1 MCLLILT
8 GYLLRI
14 SFVLMMWN
22 DINHIH
28 LIFELNYSIEI
39 YNYIILGGDFMSM
52 PKDNIYSEMNKAWET
67 YLAAL
72 ENSLDK
78 LEKDIEEAKKIAGV
92 CTNEWCE
99 AIEHVIDD
107 LNNALFS
114 ISEPRWSDVDHSKR
128 IKTLKRRIYDIYVNY
143 KGVYASAA

>member
-1 MCLLILT
+1 
-8 GYLLRI
+8 
-14 SFVLMMWN
+14 
-22 DINHIH
+22 
-28 LIFELNYSIEI
+28 
-39 YNYIILGGDFMSM
+39 MSM
-52 PKDNIYSEMNKAWET
+52 PRDDIYSAMNEAWET

-72 ENSLDK
+72 EMSLDK
-78 LEKDIEEAKKIAGV
+78 LEEDIEEAKRIAGV

>member
-1 MCLLILT
+1 
-8 GYLLRI
+8 
-14 SFVLMMWN
+14 
-22 DINHIH
+22 
-28 LIFELNYSIEI
+28 
-39 YNYIILGGDFMSM
+39 MSM
-52 PKDNIYSEMNKAWET
+52 PRDNIYSEMNEAWET

-72 ENSLDK
+72 ENSIDI
-78 LEKDIEEAKKIAGV
+78 LEKEIEEAKKIAGV

-114 ISEPRWSDVDHSKR
+114 ISEPRWSDTDYSKR

-143 KGVYASAA
+143 RGVYASAA